1 MLNIYQVDSNGIT
14 MEALEELSNDDS
26 VYAVYWFS
34 GHKLDEK
41 TIVEPAYRMKRFG
54 EYFKTLTRNSKWNL
68 LHDIR
73 KGDEILAW
81 VLDDDDNEEK
91 ICPS

>member
-1 MLNIYQVDSNGIT
+1 

-34 GHKLDEK
+34 GYKLDEK
-41 TIVEPAYRMKRFG
+41 TIVESAYRMKRLG